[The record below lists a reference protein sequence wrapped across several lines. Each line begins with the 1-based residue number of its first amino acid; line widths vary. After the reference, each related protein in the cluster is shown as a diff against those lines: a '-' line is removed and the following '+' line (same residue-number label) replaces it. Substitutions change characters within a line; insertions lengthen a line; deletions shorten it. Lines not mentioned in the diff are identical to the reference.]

1 MMSMFDVR
9 GAPASQYL
17 DTAVQKVEQG
27 ILKYLIFVILF
38 DINLL

>member
-27 ILKYLIFVILF
+27 ITLVFCYLVE
-38 DINLL
+38 

>member
-27 ILKYLIFVILF
+27 ITLVIVFCYLVE
-38 DINLL
+38 